1 MEKVDGILYVN
12 SALTDNQY
20 ELIQLPNLLDL

>member
-12 SALTDNQY
+12 SAMVDNHY
-20 ELIQLPNLLDL
+20 ELAQLPNLLNL